1 MEAGTPPVAV
11 MVPPPQASDSG
22 QQSGST
28 SDNLTELEFTLA
40 NPNLRA
46 EDREFAGSARFK
58 NAKKMAPGN
67 AMTAR

>member
-1 MEAGTPPVAV
+1 MEAGTPLVA
-11 MVPPPQASDSG
+11 MTVPPPQASDNSP
-22 QQSGST
+22 QLGST
-28 SDNLTELEFTLA
+28 NGNLTELGIMLA
-40 NPNLRA
+40 NPNLHA